1 VKVVLYGA
9 TGKAGSVILKEL
21 IDRGHT
27 VAAAARAPEK
37 VQKLKNV
44 TAVQDDLSN
53 PAKTAGIVKDADAIV
68 SAYGPPPDDTSQI
81 IGATDRLVKGVQQAG
96 GPRLIVV
103 GGAASL
109 FVAPGVTV
117 RESGHL
123 PKEWIPIAD
132 AHIQVLRNLKQSS
145 IDWTYFSP
153 AGFFEPG
160 ERTGKFRLGK
170 DDLITDAQGNSR
182 ISFEDYAIALVDEL
196 ENPQHRRDRFTIG
209 Y

>member
-1 VKVVLYGA
+1 MKVVLYGA

-27 VAAAARAPEK
+27 VVAAARAPEK

-81 IGATDRLVKGVQQAG
+81 IGATDRLVKGIQQAG

-196 ENPQHRRDRFTIG
+196 EKPQHRRDRFTIG

>member
-27 VAAAARAPEK
+27 VVAAARAPEK